1 MNPTLAMF
9 GRYFLAIA
17 ISFAVGRGWIPESAG
32 SVVSDFV
39 TQAVALLAA
48 FLPAIWAAIKVDN
61 TPLPPSTR

>member
-32 SVVSDFV
+32 SAITDFV
-39 TQAVALLAA
+39 IQLVGLFVA
-48 FLPAIWAAIKVDN
+48 FVPAIWAAIKVDN
-61 TPLPPSTR
+61 TPKALFK

>member
-32 SVVSDFV
+32 STISDFV
-39 TQAVALLAA
+39 IQLVGLLAA

-61 TPLPPSTR
+61 TPVAKLK